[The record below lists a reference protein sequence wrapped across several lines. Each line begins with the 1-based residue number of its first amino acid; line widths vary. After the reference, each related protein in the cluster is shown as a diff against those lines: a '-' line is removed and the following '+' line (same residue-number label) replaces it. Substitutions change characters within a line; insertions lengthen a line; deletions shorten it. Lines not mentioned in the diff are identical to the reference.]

1 MSGGVPRR
9 VQISRT
15 QRNTPSK
22 AGNVVAKKALVLC
35 NGRRSRKAMCN
46 YVQQR
51 AKTCAICPSGNIIP
65 PGPGPPPT
73 PHPHPHPDDATFSV
87 TIQHYGITDS
97 MHGSGLSGAAAGNL
111 AVPTGGFLATDWNGY
126 NSSFNTYATRYISF
140 VDKLNTEVEVDRV
153 MFNING
159 NPGPGNFGDHWLSGT
174 GNPTVCPY
182 SSLINPTAAAFAAGH
197 LGDPLNGTH
206 GATPAEKA
214 DDYPMV
220 YKHFVRPFIK
230 ANYLRAQANKPR
242 IRMGFTLYM
251 GPYSGWNTFA
261 NSVDANDQLVL
272 NEGAGILTSPGN
284 YDPNASGTPHHQTSL
299 NEKIQPDP
307 LKLNNPNKNGAF
319 NQCMAYIGWINK
331 LILADTDSDLVAYRA
346 FYPDDSLFW
355 TVSSASFDNEEN
367 SSFYPT
373 TEPTATT
380 MWNQQVNG
388 NPSTHPTFTLPPD
401 YSATGGMNYTPL
413 TTLIPSG
420 TEGPDRIYQEVYDCD
435 PTALKCNNDK
445 SGPCPPTNS
454 YPNCSK
460 CCEYTFGNSAGEI
473 GWGVKIVTGAGR
485 QCPSNGGVNW
495 KGTSTE
501 LTTCSKY
508 FTEFF
513 KNSNTAYYQ
522 PLPNNGTDP
531 FGLIHKLNNS
541 DYQLK
546 GDPTNPNTAF
556 NGYVLMFSVNSI
568 AWGEN
573 IGKQGEDMFGT
584 WSYPQF
590 VLFLKEAAKYL
601 TKAGGQG
608 TDFPIVKPMLG
619 IYEFDMIP
627 SDWI

>member
-1 MSGGVPRR
+1 
-9 VQISRT
+9 
-15 QRNTPSK
+15 
-22 AGNVVAKKALVLC
+22 
-35 NGRRSRKAMCN
+35 
-46 YVQQR
+46 
-51 AKTCAICPSGNIIP
+51 
-65 PGPGPPPT
+65 
-73 PHPHPHPDDATFSV
+73 
-87 TIQHYGITDS
+87 
-97 MHGSGLSGAAAGNL
+97 
-111 AVPTGGFLATDWNGY
+111 
-126 NSSFNTYATRYISF
+126 
-140 VDKLNTEVEVDRV
+140 
-153 MFNING
+153 
-159 NPGPGNFGDHWLSGT
+159 
-174 GNPTVCPY
+174 
-182 SSLINPTAAAFAAGH
+182 
-197 LGDPLNGTH
+197 
-206 GATPAEKA
+206 
-214 DDYPMV
+214 
-220 YKHFVRPFIK
+220 
-230 ANYLRAQANKPR
+230 
-242 IRMGFTLYM
+242 
-251 GPYSGWNTFA
+251 
-261 NSVDANDQLVL
+261 
-272 NEGAGILTSPGN
+272 
-284 YDPNASGTPHHQTSL
+284 
-299 NEKIQPDP
+299 
-307 LKLNNPNKNGAF
+307 
-319 NQCMAYIGWINK
+319 MAYIGWINK
-331 LILADTDSDLVAYRA
+331 LILADTDSDLTAYRTHYA
-346 FYPDDSLFW
+346 DDSLFW

-435 PTALKCNNDK
+435 PTAQKCNNDK

-485 QCPSNGGVNW
+485 QCPPNGGVNW
-495 KGTSTE
+495 KGTSTK